1 MGSATTRSG
10 TGKEPACGSVLIGDN
25 LVERRNTVPR
35 LRFKAWQLLSVI
47 AVVMALPAI
56 AQAAGRRPFLSRF
69 STLDMVGS
77 TVPANG
83 DINPYGIA
91 VVPRTTGNL
100 VAGDVLV
107 SNFNASSNFQ
117 GTGTTIVELTPG
129 GSQSLFAGI
138 DPMTAPASNCPGG
151 IGLTTALVALRNG
164 DVIVGSLPTTTTDG
178 LTTPSGSGCL
188 LVLDSSGNV
197 VDTISGGT
205 INGPWDMTAA
215 DHGDSVTLF
224 VTNVLNGT
232 VEANGS
238 VVNGGTVSRLRLKF
252 RHGNSVPTL
261 VSDQVIADG
270 FGERTDSAALVIG
283 PTGVA
288 LDRGTL
294 YVADTLG
301 DRIAAISNP
310 LRRKTIVHDAGT
322 TVASGSPLNGPLGL
336 TRVPGGDLVA
346 ANADDGNL
354 VEITPAGTFVDTKTV
369 ETAFG
374 AGSLFGLT
382 PDGRDG
388 MYFVDDGFNNLT
400 LLH

>member
-1 MGSATTRSG
+1 M
-10 TGKEPACGSVLIGDN
+10 
-25 LVERRNTVPR
+25 PR
-35 LRFKAWQLLSVI
+35 LRFKVWQLLSVI
-47 AVVMALPAI
+47 AVLAAFPAI

-69 STLDMVGS
+69 STLDVVGS

-91 VVPRTTGNL
+91 VVPGTTGNL

-129 GSQSLFAGI
+129 GSLSLFAAI
-138 DPMTAPASNCPGG
+138 DPTMTPASGCPGG

-178 LTTPSGSGCL
+178 VTTSSGSGCL

-197 VDTISGGT
+197 IDTISGGT

-224 VTNVLNGT
+224 VSNVLNGT
-232 VEANGS
+232 AAAGGS
-238 VVNGGTVSRLRLKF
+238 VVNGGTVSRLRLAF
-252 RHGNSVPTL
+252 RHGSSMPTV

-270 FGERTDSAALVIG
+270 FRERTDPAALVIG

-301 DRIAAISNP
+301 NRIAAISNP
-310 LRRKTIVHDAGT
+310 LRRKTTAHHAGT
-322 TVASGSPLNGPLGL
+322 TVASGAPLNGPLGL

-346 ANADDGNL
+346 ANAGDGNL
-354 VEITPAGTFVDTKTV
+354 VELSPAGNVVDAKTV

-382 PDGRDG
+382 PDGRHG

-400 LLH
+400 LLD